1 MKHVLFILYII
12 FSAGGLFPESSVWT
26 ISKDGR
32 ESFIGGTIHIL
43 SQSDY
48 PLPVEYEQAYELSDR
63 IVFETDISE
72 VQTEEFQTLIMERLT
87 YSDGNN
93 LKTILSKKTY
103 DKLEK
108 YFGKHGIPLSS
119 LIQFK
124 AGFIG
129 IIITGLELSRMG
141 INSEGVDQYF
151 FKRSIEDKKPIGLLE
166 TVEQQIE
173 FLEKMG
179 EGYEDEFILST
190 WEDLDQLPA
199 TMESL
204 MLSWRGGDINLL
216 EEWLIG
222 DLKKEYPDLYE
233 SILINR
239 NKRWMTTIEQM
250 METDGKEFFLVGTAH
265 LAGDDGLLSM
275 LEERGYGVE
284 KFLMPDS

>member
-1 MKHVLFILYII
+1 M
-12 FSAGGLFPESSVWT
+12 T
-26 ISKDGR
+26 
-32 ESFIGGTIHIL
+32 
-43 SQSDY
+43 
-48 PLPVEYEQAYELSDR
+48 
-63 IVFETDISE
+63 
-72 VQTEEFQTLIMERLT
+72 
-87 YSDGNN
+87 
-93 LKTILSKKTY
+93 
-103 DKLEK
+103 
-108 YFGKHGIPLSS
+108 
-119 LIQFK
+119 
-124 AGFIG
+124 
-129 IIITGLELSRMG
+129 
-141 INSEGVDQYF
+141 
-151 FKRSIEDKKPIGLLE
+151 
-166 TVEQQIE
+166 
-173 FLEKMG
+173 
-179 EGYEDEFILST
+179 
-190 WEDLDQLPA
+190 DQLPA